1 MSRRSAIRQY
11 LIDDLAT
18 ILRKPTAE
26 PTVLPS
32 EIIAMV
38 LTVTQWTPGRIVSP
52 DDLVVEQIL
61 SSLKQGG
68 FTITPIVSEQR

>member
-1 MSRRSAIRQY
+1 MNGPAERRY
-11 LIDDLAT
+11 LIDNLAT
-18 ILRKPTAE
+18 LMRKPTAA

-38 LTVTQWTPGRIVSP
+38 LTTTQWKPGRIIGP

-61 SSLKQGG
+61 ASLKQAGWS
-68 FTITPIVSEQR
+68 ITPTVSEQR